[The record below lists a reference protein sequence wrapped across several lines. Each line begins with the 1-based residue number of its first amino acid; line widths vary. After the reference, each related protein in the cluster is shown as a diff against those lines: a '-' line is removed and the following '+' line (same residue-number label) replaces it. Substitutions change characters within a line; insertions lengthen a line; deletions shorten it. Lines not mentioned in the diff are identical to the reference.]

1 MLQEVQKMFEEM
13 KDGLKTLQEQVSECM
28 HSQTAHFQK
37 REVYQQEK
45 TQLQEQVSKL
55 IGQNLATQV
64 SNIHRQLVLHE

>member
-1 MLQEVQKMFEEM
+1 MQKMFEEM
-13 KDGLKTLQEQVSECM
+13 KDGLKTLQEQVAECM

-55 IGQNLATQV
+55 IDQNLATHV
-64 SNIHRQLVLHE
+64 SNVH